1 MDLVLLKPGQNKK
14 GRIYVWD
21 AEKMVAAEK
30 KSPLL
35 VHPKQIFGPSLN
47 NLKSEGKYARSN
59 YLLILFF
66 QIQVVTP

>member
-1 MDLVLLKPGQNKK
+1 MHQKLNPFSQLPAVIK
-14 GRIYVWD
+14 RIPFV
-21 AEKMVAAEK
+21 
-30 KSPLL
+30 